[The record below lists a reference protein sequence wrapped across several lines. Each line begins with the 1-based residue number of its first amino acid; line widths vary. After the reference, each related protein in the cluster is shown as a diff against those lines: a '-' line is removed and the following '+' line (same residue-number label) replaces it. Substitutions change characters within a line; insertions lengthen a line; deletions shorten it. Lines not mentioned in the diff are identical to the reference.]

1 MIRKLLA
8 FSTILFAFNGLT
20 QTQIGNSGMET
31 WTNLSVSTEE
41 PMNWNSFLSG
51 QGGLVGFAS
60 QQVQR
65 STIVRAGAT
74 GTYSARIW
82 AKSTLGIVANGNLT
96 LGRINMGSST
106 PSSSSNYNLSL
117 QADANFSEAITDRPD
132 SIVFWVRYTQAGGGV
147 QNARMHAIL
156 HDNYDLRDPIDANS
170 VPHVVAEAT
179 LNYPATAGAWVRKSV
194 PFVYSGA
201 ATTVSYILVTFS
213 TNQTPGGGA
222 ANDEVLI
229 DDVELIYVPKPS
241 FTPATA
247 TVCQGG
253 TVNFTNTT
261 TNYPTSYSWSF
272 PGGSPATSTA
282 TNPSVTYNTPGTYS
296 VTLTATNQWGSK
308 TITQTNIITVG
319 SAPATPTISASGPTT
334 FCSGGS
340 VVLTSSQATGNTWS
354 NTGANAGTSA
364 AITAS
369 TSGTYSVTYTDANG
383 CTATSAPTVVTVN
396 TTPAAPTVAAN
407 GPTTFCTGGSVV
419 LTSSQPTGNFWPN
432 SGETSSSIT
441 VTTSGSYTVTY
452 TDGNGCSATSTPTS
466 VSVSNAPIPT
476 VSASATEVCSGDS
489 IVLTSSVADSYL
501 WSNGGGTTQSITV
514 TSSGTYTVT
523 VTNANACD
531 GAGSSTPITV
541 TVLPTPVAS
550 ATYTVNGNVVTFTNT
565 TTNGAS
571 YSWDFGDQSS
581 SIDASPVHTFAS
593 NGTYNVV
600 LTATGGNALTVCTDQ
615 TTINITISGVGLDE
629 QTALTGVVASPNPF
643 TTEVNFE
650 GLTET
655 VQFQLFDMA
664 GKVIAASNITP
675 ESSSVELL
683 NVTAGVYFAHL
694 TTSTGARQIVKL
706 IRK

>member
-1 MIRKLLA
+1 MTRKLLT
-8 FSTILFAFNGLT
+8 FSLLVFALNGLS

-31 WTNLSVSTEE
+31 WTNLGATTEE
-41 PMNWNSFLSG
+41 PTNWNSFLSG

-65 STIVRAGAT
+65 SAIVRAGAT
-74 GTYSARIW
+74 GTYSARVW
-82 AKSTLGIVANGNLT
+82 AKSVLGIVANGNMT
-96 LGRINMGSST
+96 IGRINMGSST
-106 PSSSSNYNLSL
+106 PTNANNYNISL
-117 QADANFSEAITDRPD
+117 QADANYSEAITDRPD
-132 SIVFWVRYTQAGGGV
+132 SIVFWVRYTQGGGGV
-147 QNARMHAIL
+147 QNARMHAVL
-156 HDNYDLRDPIDANS
+156 HDAYDLRDPIDAFS
-170 VPHVVAEAT
+170 TPHVVATAA

-201 ATTVSYILVTFS
+201 ASTVSYILLTFT

-253 TVNFTNTT
+253 TVNFTNTS
-261 TNYPTSYSWSF
+261 TNYPTSYSWTF

-282 TNPSVTYNTPGTYS
+282 TNPTVTYNTPGTYS

-319 SAPATPTISASGPTT
+319 SAPASPTVSANGPTS

-340 VVLTSSQATGNTWS
+340 VVLTSSQANGNTWS
-354 NTGANAGTSA
+354 NSGTSA
-364 AITAS
+364 AITVS
-369 TSGTYSVTYTDANG
+369 TSGTYTVTYTDALG
-383 CTATSAPTVVTVN
+383 CSATSAPTAVTVN
-396 TTPAAPTVAAN
+396 TTPIAPTVSAN

-419 LTSSQPTGNFWPN
+419 LTSSQATGNVWSN
-432 SGETSSSIT
+432 SAGTGASIT
-441 VTTSGSYTVTY
+441 VTTSGTYSVTY

-501 WSNGGGTTQSITV
+501 WNNGGGTTQSITV
-514 TSSGTYTVT
+514 TNGGSYTVT

-531 GAGSSTPITV
+531 GAGTSSPITV
-541 TVLPTPVAS
+541 NILPTPVAS

-565 TTNGAS
+565 TSNGTS
-571 YSWDFGDQSS
+571 YSWDFGDQST
-581 SIDASPVHTFAS
+581 SIDASPVHTFAA
-593 NGTYNVV
+593 NGTYTVV
-600 LTATGGNALTVCTDQ
+600 LIATGGNLVTPCTSE
-615 TTINITISGVGLDE
+615 TTFTITISGVGLDE

-643 TTEVNFE
+643 TTEVSFE
-650 GLTET
+650 GLTES
-655 VQFQLFDMA
+655 VEFLLFDMA
-664 GKVIAASNITP
+664 GKVIAESSMTP

-683 NVTAGVYFAHL
+683 NLTSGVYFAHL

>member
-1 MIRKLLA
+1 MTRKLLS
-8 FSTILFAFNGLT
+8 FSMLLLALNGLS

-31 WTNLSVSTEE
+31 WTNLGASTEE
-41 PMNWNSFLSG
+41 PTNWNSFMSG
-51 QGGLVGFAS
+51 TGGLSGFAS

-74 GTYSARIW
+74 GTYSARVW
-82 AKSTLGIVANGNLT
+82 AKSTLGIVANGNMT
-96 LGRINMGSST
+96 LGQINMGSST
-106 PSSSSNYNLSL
+106 PSSSSNYNFSK
-117 QADANFSEAITDRPD
+117 QADANFNEAITDRPD

-156 HDNYDLRDPIDANS
+156 HDAYDLRDPIDANS

-179 LNYPATAGAWVRKSV
+179 INYPATAGAWVRKSV

-201 ATTVSYILVTFS
+201 ASTVNYLLVTFT

-282 TNPSVTYNTPGTYS
+282 TNPSVTYNTPGNYS

-319 SAPATPTISASGPTT
+319 ATPATPTIAASGPTT

-340 VVLTSSQATGNTWS
+340 VVLTSSQASGNVWT
-354 NTGANAGTSA
+354 NTGTTSA
-364 AITAS
+364 ITVS
-369 TSGTYSVTYTDANG
+369 TSGTYAVTYTDANG
-383 CTATSAPTVVTVN
+383 CSATSAPTVVTVN
-396 TTPAAPTVAAN
+396 TTPATPTVTAS
-407 GPTTFCTGGSVV
+407 GSTTFCTGGSVV
-419 LTSSQPTGNFWPN
+419 LTSSQATGNVW
-432 SGETSSSIT
+432 STTETSSAIT
-441 VTTSGSYTVTY
+441 VTTSGSYTVTF
-452 TDGNGCSATSTPTS
+452 TDVNGCSATSSATA

-476 VSASATEVCSGDS
+476 VSSSALEVCSGDT
-489 IVLTSSVADSYL
+489 IILTSSPAQSYL
-501 WSNGGGTTQSITV
+501 WSNNETTQSIAV
-514 TSSGTYTVT
+514 TTSGTYTVT

-531 GAGSSTPITV
+531 GAGASTPIT
-541 TVLPTPVAS
+541 LNIIPTPVPS
-550 ATYTVNGNVVTFTNT
+550 ATYTINNGVVTFTNT
-565 TTNGAS
+565 TTNGVN
-571 YSWDFGDQSS
+571 YTWDFGDLSTS
-581 SIDASPVHTFAS
+581 VDANPVHTYTQ
-593 NGTYNVV
+593 NGTYTVV
-600 LTATGGNALTVCTDQ
+600 LTATNGNAITLCTAE
-615 TTINITISGVGLDE
+615 TAITITISGLGVEENDAINGL
-629 QTALTGVVASPNPF
+629 VVSPNPF
-643 TTEVNFE
+643 TSTVNFN
-650 GLTET
+650 GLTEP

-664 GKVIAASNITP
+664 GKLIAESTISPEAST
-675 ESSSVELL
+675 VEMTNL
-683 NVTAGVYFAHL
+683 TSGVYFAHV
-694 TTSTGARQIVKL
+694 TTEAGISQIVKL

>member
-1 MIRKLLA
+1 MIRKLLT
-8 FSTILFAFNGLT
+8 FSLLFFALNGLS

-31 WTNLSVSTEE
+31 WTNLGATTEE
-41 PMNWNSFLSG
+41 PTNWNSFLSG

-65 STIVRAGAT
+65 SAIVRAGAT
-74 GTYSARIW
+74 GTYSARVW
-82 AKSTLGIVANGNLT
+82 AKSVLGIVANGNMT
-96 LGRINMGSST
+96 IGRINMGSST
-106 PSSSSNYNLSL
+106 PTNSANYNISL
-117 QADANFSEAITDRPD
+117 QADANYSEAITDRPD
-132 SIVFWVRYTQAGGGV
+132 SIVFWVRYTQGGGGV

-156 HDNYDLRDPIDANS
+156 HDNYDLRDPIDAAS

-201 ATTVSYILVTFS
+201 ASTVSYILLTFT

-253 TVNFTNTT
+253 TVNFTNTS
-261 TNYPTSYSWSF
+261 TNYPTTYSWSF
-272 PGGSPATSTA
+272 PGGSPATSAA
-282 TNPSVTYNTPGTYS
+282 TNPTVTYNTPGTYS

-308 TITQTNIITVG
+308 TITQTNIITVDA
-319 SAPATPTISASGPTT
+319 APATPTIT
-334 FCSGGS
+334 
-340 VVLTSSQATGNTWS
+340 
-354 NTGANAGTSA
+354 
-364 AITAS
+364 
-369 TSGTYSVTYTDANG
+369 
-383 CTATSAPTVVTVN
+383 
-396 TTPAAPTVAAN
+396 AN

-419 LTSSQPTGNFWPN
+419 LTSSQATGNVWSN
-432 SGETSSSIT
+432 SAGTGASIT
-441 VTTSGSYTVTY
+441 VTTSGSYSVTY

-501 WSNGGGTTQSITV
+501 WNNGGETTQSITV
-514 TSSGTYTVT
+514 TASGTGTYIVT

-531 GAGSSTPITV
+531 GAGTSSPITV
-541 TVLPTPVAS
+541 NVLPSPVAA

-565 TTNGAS
+565 TTNGSS
-571 YSWDFGDQSS
+571 YSWDFGDASS
-581 SIDASPVHTFAS
+581 SIDASPVHTFAA
-593 NGTYNVV
+593 NGTYTVV
-600 LTATGGNALTVCTDQ
+600 LTATGGNALTLCTDQ
-615 TTINITISGVGLDE
+615 TTITITTSGVGLDE

-643 TTEVNFE
+643 TTEVSFE
-650 GLTET
+650 GLTES
-655 VQFQLFDMA
+655 VEFQLFDMA
-664 GKVIAASNITP
+664 GKVIAESSMTP

-683 NVTAGVYFAHL
+683 NLTSGVYFAHL

>member
-1 MIRKLLA
+1 MTRKLLT
-8 FSTILFAFNGLT
+8 FSMLVFALNGLT

-31 WTNLSVSTEE
+31 WTNLGASTEE
-41 PMNWNSFLSG
+41 PTNWNSFLSG

-74 GTYSARIW
+74 GTYSARVW
-82 AKSTLGIVANGNLT
+82 AKSTLGIVANGNMT

-106 PSSSSNYNLSL
+106 PSSSSNYNISL

-156 HDNYDLRDPIDANS
+156 HDGYDLRDPIDANS
-170 VPHVVAEAT
+170 TSHVVATAA

-201 ATTVSYILVTFS
+201 ATTVSYILVTFT

-253 TVNFTNTT
+253 TVNFTNTS
-261 TNYPTSYSWSF
+261 TNYPTAYSWSF

-319 SAPATPTISASGPTT
+319 ATPSTPTISANGPTT

-354 NTGANAGTSA
+354 NTGSSA
-364 AITAS
+364 SITVS
-369 TSGTYSVTYTDANG
+369 SSGNYSVVYTDANG

-396 TTPAAPTVAAN
+396 TTPAAPTVTAN

-419 LTSSQPTGNFWPN
+419 LTSSQPTGN
-432 SGETSSSIT
+432 
-441 VTTSGSYTVTY
+441 V
-452 TDGNGCSATSTPTS
+452 
-466 VSVSNAPIPT
+466 
-476 VSASATEVCSGDS
+476 
-489 IVLTSSVADSYL
+489 
-501 WSNGGGTTQSITV
+501 WSN
-514 TSSGTYTVT
+514 
-523 VTNANACD
+523 
-531 GAGSSTPITV
+531 
-541 TVLPTPVAS
+541 
-550 ATYTVNGNVVTFTNT
+550 
-565 TTNGAS
+565 
-571 YSWDFGDQSS
+571 
-581 SIDASPVHTFAS
+581 
-593 NGTYNVV
+593 
-600 LTATGGNALTVCTDQ
+600 
-615 TTINITISGVGLDE
+615 
-629 QTALTGVVASPNPF
+629 
-643 TTEVNFE
+643 
-650 GLTET
+650 
-655 VQFQLFDMA
+655 
-664 GKVIAASNITP
+664 
-675 ESSSVELL
+675 
-683 NVTAGVYFAHL
+683 
-694 TTSTGARQIVKL
+694 
-706 IRK
+706 

>member
-31 WTNLSVSTEE
+31 WTNLGASTEE
-41 PMNWNSFLSG
+41 PTNWNSFLSG
-51 QGGLVGFAS
+51 QGGLSGFAS

-65 STIVRAGAT
+65 STNVRAGAT
-74 GTYSARIW
+74 GTYSARVW
-82 AKSTLGIVANGNLT
+82 AKSTLGIVANGNMT

-106 PSSSSNYNLSL
+106 PSSSSNYNISL

-156 HDNYDLRDPIDANS
+156 HDGYDLRDPIDANS
-170 VPHVVAEAT
+170 TSHVVATAA

-201 ATTVSYILVTFS
+201 ATTVSYILVTFT

-253 TVNFTNTT
+253 TVNFTNTS
-261 TNYPTSYSWSF
+261 TNYPTTYSWSF

-319 SAPATPTISASGPTT
+319 TAPAIPTISASGPTT

-340 VVLTSSQATGNTWS
+340 IVLTSSQASGNAWS
-354 NTGANAGTSA
+354 NAGSNAGTSA
-364 AITAS
+364 AITVS

-396 TTPAAPTVAAN
+396 TTPTAPTVTAN

-419 LTSSQPTGNFWPN
+419 LTSSQPTGNVWPN

-441 VTTSGSYTVTY
+441 VTTSGTYTVTY

-501 WSNGGGTTQSITV
+501 WSNGGGTSQSITV
-514 TSSGTYTVT
+514 TTSGSYTVT

-531 GAGSSTPITV
+531 GAGTSTPINV

-550 ATYTVNGNVVTFTNT
+550 ATYTVNGNIVTFTNT
-565 TTNGAS
+565 TTNGVS
-571 YSWDFGDQSS
+571 YSWNFGDQTTSVEV
-581 SIDASPVHTFAS
+581 SPVHTFAA
-593 NGTYNVV
+593 NGTYTVV
-600 LTATGGNALTVCTDQ
+600 LSAVGGNAVTVCNSA
-615 TTINITISGVGLDE
+615 TTLTITISGVGLDE

-655 VQFQLFDMA
+655 VHFQLFDMT
-664 GKVIAASNITP
+664 GKVIAESSITP

-694 TTSTGARQIVKL
+694 TTSTGAHQIVKL

>member
-1 MIRKLLA
+1 MTRKLLTV
-8 FSTILFAFNGLT
+8 SLLVFALNGLS

-31 WTNLSVSTEE
+31 WTNLGASTEE
-41 PMNWNSFLSG
+41 PTNWNSFMSG
-51 QGGLVGFAS
+51 TGGLSGFAS

-74 GTYSARIW
+74 GTYSARVW
-82 AKSTLGIVANGNLT
+82 AKSTLGIVANGNMT
-96 LGRINMGSST
+96 LGQINMGSST
-106 PSSSSNYNLSL
+106 PSSSSNYNFSK
-117 QADANFSEAITDRPD
+117 QADANFNEAITDRPD

-156 HDNYDLRDPIDANS
+156 HDAYDLRDPIDANS

-179 LNYPATAGAWVRKSV
+179 INYPATAGAWVRKSV

-201 ATTVSYILVTFS
+201 ASTVNYLLVTFT

-261 TNYPTSYSWSF
+261 TNFPTSYSWSF

-282 TNPSVTYNTPGTYS
+282 TNPTVTYNTPGTYS

-319 SAPATPTISASGPTT
+319 ATPATPTIAASGPTT

-340 VVLTSSQATGNTWS
+340 VVLTSSQASGNVWT
-354 NTGANAGTSA
+354 NTGTTSA
-364 AITAS
+364 ITVS
-369 TSGTYSVTYTDANG
+369 TSGTYAVTYTDANG
-383 CTATSAPTVVTVN
+383 CSATSAPTVVTVN
-396 TTPAAPTVAAN
+396 TTPATPTVTAS
-407 GPTTFCTGGSVV
+407 GSTTFCTGGSVV
-419 LTSSQPTGNFWPN
+419 LTSSQATGNVWSN
-432 SGETSSSIT
+432 SATSAAIT
-441 VTTSGSYTVTY
+441 VTTSGSYTVTF
-452 TDGNGCSATSTPTS
+452 TDVNGCSATSSATA

-476 VSASATEVCSGDS
+476 VSSSALEVCSGDT
-489 IVLTSSVADSYL
+489 IILTSSPAQSYL
-501 WSNGGGTTQSITV
+501 WSNNETTQSIAV
-514 TSSGTYTVT
+514 TTSGSYTVT

-531 GAGSSTPITV
+531 GAGASTPISV
-541 TVLPTPVAS
+541 NVIPTPVPS
-550 ATYTVNGNVVTFTNT
+550 ATYTVNNGVVTFINT
-565 TTNGAS
+565 TTNGVN
-571 YSWDFGDQSS
+571 YTWDFGDQSTS
-581 SIDASPVHTFAS
+581 VDTNPVHTYTQ
-593 NGTYNVV
+593 NGTYTVV
-600 LTATGGNALTVCTDQ
+600 LTATNGNATALCTAE
-615 TTINITISGVGLDE
+615 TAITITISGLGVEENNAINGL
-629 QTALTGVVASPNPF
+629 VVSPNPF
-643 TTEVNFE
+643 TSTVHFN
-650 GLTET
+650 GLTEP

-664 GKVIAASNITP
+664 GKRIAESTISPEAST
-675 ESSSVELL
+675 VELTNL
-683 NVTAGVYFAHL
+683 TSGVYFAHV
-694 TTSTGARQIVKL
+694 TTSAGVSQIVKL

>member
-20 QTQIGNSGMET
+20 QTQIANSGMET
-31 WTNLSVSTEE
+31 WTDLGTSSEE
-41 PMNWNSFLSG
+41 PTNWNSFKTGTGSLF
-51 QGGLVGFAS
+51 GFAS

-82 AKSTLGIVANGNLT
+82 SKSTLGIVANGNMT
-96 LGRINMGSST
+96 LGQINMGSST
-106 PSSSSNYNLSL
+106 PSSTSNYNFSK
-117 QADANFSEAITDRPD
+117 QADANHNEAITDRPD

-156 HDNYDLRDPIDANS
+156 HDGYDLRDPIDANS
-170 VPHVVAEAT
+170 TSHVVATAA

-201 ATTVSYILVTFS
+201 ASTVNYILLTFT

-253 TVNFTNTT
+253 IVNFTNTS
-261 TNYPTSYSWSF
+261 TNYPTTYSWSF

-282 TNPSVTYNTPGTYS
+282 TNPAVTYNTPGTYS

-308 TITQTNIITVG
+308 TITQTNLVSVTPA
-319 SAPATPTISASGPTT
+319 SATPTISANGPTT
-334 FCSGGS
+334 FCAGGS
-340 VVLTSSQATGNTWS
+340 VVLTSSQATGNVWS
-354 NTGANAGTSA
+354 NSATGAS
-364 AITAS
+364 ITVS

-383 CTATSAPTVVTVN
+383 CTISLPTVVSVN
-396 TTPAAPTVAAN
+396 ANPAAPTVTAN

-419 LTSSQPTGNFWPN
+419 LTSSQTTGNVWSNNDPAA
-432 SGETSSSIT
+432 SIT
-441 VTTSGSYTVTY
+441 VTTSGSYSVTY

-476 VSASATEVCSGDS
+476 VSASATEICSGES
-489 IVLTSSVADSYL
+489 IVLTSSPAESYV

-514 TSSGTYTVT
+514 TSSGTYSVT

-531 GAGSSTPITV
+531 GAGTSAPITV
-541 TVLPTPVAS
+541 TVLPAPVAS

-565 TTNGAS
+565 TTNGVS
-571 YSWDFGDQSS
+571 YSWNFGDQTTSVEV
-581 SIDASPVHTFAS
+581 SPVHTFAA
-593 NGTYNVV
+593 NGTYTVV
-600 LTATGGNALTVCTDQ
+600 LSAVGGNAVTVCNSA
-615 TTINITISGVGLDE
+615 TTLTITISGVGLDE
-629 QTALTGVVASPNPF
+629 QTVLTGLVASPNPF
-643 TTEVNFE
+643 TSEVNFE
-650 GLTET
+650 GLTEK

-664 GKVIAASNITP
+664 GKVIAESSITP

-683 NVTAGVYFAHL
+683 NLTAGVYFAHL

>member
-1 MIRKLLA
+1 M
-8 FSTILFAFNGLT
+8 
-20 QTQIGNSGMET
+20 
-31 WTNLSVSTEE
+31 
-41 PMNWNSFLSG
+41 
-51 QGGLVGFAS
+51 
-60 QQVQR
+60 
-65 STIVRAGAT
+65 
-74 GTYSARIW
+74 
-82 AKSTLGIVANGNLT
+82 T

-106 PSSSSNYNLSL
+106 PSSSSNYNISL

-156 HDNYDLRDPIDANS
+156 HDGYDLRDPIDANS
-170 VPHVVAEAT
+170 TSHVVATAA

-201 ATTVSYILVTFS
+201 ATTVSYILVTFT

-253 TVNFTNTT
+253 TVNFTNTS
-261 TNYPTSYSWSF
+261 TNYPTAYSWSF

-319 SAPATPTISASGPTT
+319 ATPSTPTISANGPTT

-354 NTGANAGTSA
+354 NTGSSA
-364 AITAS
+364 SITVS
-369 TSGTYSVTYTDANG
+369 SSGNYSVVYTDANG

-396 TTPAAPTVAAN
+396 TTPAAPTVTAN

-419 LTSSQPTGNFWPN
+419 LTSSQPTGNVWSNNDPAA
-432 SGETSSSIT
+432 SIT
-441 VTTSGSYTVTY
+441 VTTSGSYSVTY
-452 TDGNGCSATSTPTS
+452 TDGNGCSAISTPTS

-476 VSASATEVCSGDS
+476 VSTSATEVCSGDS

-514 TSSGTYTVT
+514 TTSGSYTVT
-523 VTNANACD
+523 VTNTNACD
-531 GAGSSTPITV
+531 GAGTSTPITV
-541 TVLPTPVAS
+541 TVLSTPVAS

-565 TTNGAS
+565 TTNGTS
-571 YSWDFGDQSS
+571 YSWDFGDQST

-593 NGTYNVV
+593 NGTYTVV
-600 LTATGGNALTVCTDQ
+600 LIATGGNLVTPCTSE
-615 TTINITISGVGLDE
+615 TAFTITISGVGLDE

-655 VQFQLFDMA
+655 VHFQLFDMA
-664 GKVIAASNITP
+664 GKIIAESSITP
-675 ESSSVELL
+675 ESTSVELL
-683 NVTAGVYFAHL
+683 NLTAGVYFAHL

>member
-1 MIRKLLA
+1 MTRKLLS
-8 FSTILFAFNGLT
+8 FTLLFFALNGLS

-31 WTNLSVSTEE
+31 WTNLGATTEE
-41 PMNWNSFLSG
+41 PTNWNSFLSG

-65 STIVRAGAT
+65 SAIVRAGAT
-74 GTYSARIW
+74 GTYSARVW
-82 AKSTLGIVANGNLT
+82 AKSVLGIVANGNMT
-96 LGRINMGSST
+96 IGRINMGSST
-106 PSSSSNYNLSL
+106 PANSANYNISL
-117 QADANFSEAITDRPD
+117 QADANYSEAITDRPD
-132 SIVFWVRYTQAGGGV
+132 SIVFWVRYTQGGGGV

-156 HDNYDLRDPIDANS
+156 HDAYDLRDPIDANS
-170 VPHVVAEAT
+170 VPHVVADAT

-201 ATTVSYILVTFS
+201 ASTVNYILVTFT

-253 TVNFTNTT
+253 TVNFTNTS
-261 TNYPTSYSWSF
+261 TNYPTTYSWSF

-282 TNPSVTYNTPGTYS
+282 TNPSVTYNTPGTYN
-296 VTLTATNQWGSK
+296 VVLTATNQWGSK

-319 SAPATPTISASGPTT
+319 AAPATPTISANGPTS

-340 VVLTSSQATGNTWS
+340 LVLTSSQANGNTWS
-354 NTGANAGTSA
+354 NTGTGAS
-364 AITAS
+364 ITVS
-369 TSGTYSVTYTDANG
+369 TSGTYTVTYTDALG
-383 CTATSAPTVVTVN
+383 CTATSAPTAVTVN
-396 TTPAAPTVAAN
+396 TTPAAPTVSAN

-419 LTSSQPTGNFWPN
+419 LTSSQATGNVWSN
-432 SGETSSSIT
+432 SGTGASIT
-441 VTTSGSYTVTY
+441 VTTSGSYSVTY

-489 IVLTSSVADSYL
+489 IVLTSSAADSYL

-514 TSSGTYTVT
+514 TTGGSYTVT

-531 GAGSSTPITV
+531 GAGTSTPITV
-541 TVLPTPVAS
+541 NVLPTPVAA
-550 ATYTVNGNVVTFTNT
+550 ATYTINGNVVTFTNT
-565 TTNGAS
+565 TSNGTS
-571 YSWDFGDQSS
+571 YSWDFGDAST
-581 SIDASPVHTFAS
+581 SIDASPVHTFAA
-593 NGTYNVV
+593 NGTYTVV
-600 LTATGGNALTVCTDQ
+600 LTATGGNALTLCTDQ
-615 TTINITISGVGLDE
+615 TTITITISGVGLDE

-643 TTEVNFE
+643 TTEVSFE
-650 GLTET
+650 GLQET
-655 VQFQLFDMA
+655 VQFLLFDMA
-664 GKVIAASNITP
+664 GKVIAESSMTP
-675 ESSSVELL
+675 ESSTVELL
-683 NVTAGVYFAHL
+683 NLTSGVYFAHL
-694 TTSTGARQIVKL
+694 TSSTGARQIVKL